1 MAADCPATNPKGRQ
15 LAFKPC
21 RRFLGRRGLGSR
33 LEQLHYQAVGAL
45 ALAFE
50 ICPVT
55 GRPCFKLRDLR
66 LQGLDL
72 RLESCRAC
80 FTSTWWSARVLY
92 LSEINVHQRFPIV
105 RQRALQPESL
115 DKRTSG
121 LWRDFEA
128 SA

>member
-1 MAADCPATNPKGRQ
+1 MVADRPAANPKGRQ

-21 RRFLGRRGLGSR
+21 RRFLGRHGLRSR
-33 LEQLHYQAVGAL
+33 LEQFHYQAIGAL
-45 ALAFE
+45 ALALE

-55 GRPCFKLRDLR
+55 DRPCFKLRYLR
-66 LQGLDL
+66 LQRLDFC
-72 RLESCRAC
+72 LESCGAC

-92 LSEINVHQRFPIV
+92 LSEINAHQRFPIMG
-105 RQRALQPESL
+105 QRARQPESL